1 MAKVT
6 FKGGSVETV
15 GNLPVAGAKAPD
27 FVLTTAGLEEVGLK
41 AYAGKRK
48 ILNIV
53 PSLDTGV
60 CALSARTFNSEVAGM
75 KDVVL
80 LTISADLPFA
90 SKRFCDSEKLAN
102 VVTLSTFRSPAFG
115 KAYGVQIAAG
125 PLAGLMTRAVVVLDA
140 QDKVIHAELVPE
152 ITQEPNYAAALK
164 VLKA

>member
-6 FKGGSVETV
+6 FKGNPFETM
-15 GNLPVAGAKAPD
+15 GTLPAKGAKAPD
-27 FVLTTAGLEEVGLK
+27 FSLANAGLEEVGL
-41 AYAGKRK
+41 AAFAGKRK

-60 CALSARTFNSEVAGM
+60 CAMSARKFNAEVAGM

-90 SKRFCDSEKLAN
+90 SKRFCDAEKLAN

-115 KAYGVQIAAG
+115 KAYGVQITAG
-125 PLAGLMTRAVVVLDA
+125 PLAGLMSRAVVILDA
-140 QDKVIHAELVPE
+140 QDKVVYTEQVTE
-152 ITQEPNYAAALK
+152 ITQEPNYTAALAALK
-164 VLKA
+164 A

>member
-1 MAKVT
+1 MARIT
-6 FKGGSVETV
+6 LKGNPVETA
-15 GNLPVAGAKAPD
+15 GNLPATGTKAPE
-27 FVLTTAGLEEVGLK
+27 FSLTTGGLDDVGLK
-41 AYAGKRK
+41 AYAGKCK

-60 CALSARTFNSEVAGM
+60 CAMSARKFNTEVAKL

-115 KAYGVQIAAG
+115 KAYGVQMTTG
-125 PLAGLMTRAVVVLDA
+125 PLAGLMSRAVVVLDA
-140 QDKVIHAELVPE
+140 QNKVIYSELVPE
-152 ITQEPNYAAALK
+152 IAQEPNYAA
-164 VLKA
+164 VMKAVSE